1 MENWMK
7 YCLSL
12 ALILSALFFIKTS
25 DRLSNE
31 TYRELDINDR
41 RKLSADYLAL
51 AKSLE
56 MGSPKAMRLLDK
68 AARINPENELVW
80 KELSWP
86 YLYSGDYKKWS
97 EYIDKAISLNPQEW
111 QGNRGYIKLSFF
123 KDYGGALYDIEAHDT
138 IKTEISFRGRVY
150 ATSYLKGLCY
160 LGLENYELASSSF
173 LSYLESIENKQGSF
187 EVNPMANIY
196 LGIIENYH
204 QNYDEALNYLNP
216 AMQEEKPLADSHYH
230 AAYANFMLGKN
241 ELANEQVESAL
252 QLFDTGKYNQE
263 RMVEVQYQLYHRNI
277 ERLAQDIACFL

>member
-204 QNYDEALNYLNP
+204 QNYCLLYTSPSPRDQRGSRMP
-216 AMQEEKPLADSHYH
+216 S
-230 AAYANFMLGKN
+230 
-241 ELANEQVESAL
+241 SA
-252 QLFDTGKYNQE
+252 
-263 RMVEVQYQLYHRNI
+263 
-277 ERLAQDIACFL
+277 